1 MAIAY
6 GIVKLFYPPTIFSV
20 IPIVSLIKCPALG
33 IIQLVILG
41 LMVAFAY
48 PVRTRVAG
56 ESLLTIRKL
65 AMVTAL
71 GYLLFSLMPL
81 AFHVEYI
88 QTYVGLVI
96 AADIIN
102 GAFAGVLSSLI

>member
-6 GIVKLFYPPTIFSV
+6 GIVKLFYPPTIFSIV
-20 IPIVSLIKCPALG
+20 PIISLVKCPALG

-65 AMVTAL
+65 AMVTTL

-88 QTYVGLVI
+88 QTYVGLI
-96 AADIIN
+96 FATDIIN